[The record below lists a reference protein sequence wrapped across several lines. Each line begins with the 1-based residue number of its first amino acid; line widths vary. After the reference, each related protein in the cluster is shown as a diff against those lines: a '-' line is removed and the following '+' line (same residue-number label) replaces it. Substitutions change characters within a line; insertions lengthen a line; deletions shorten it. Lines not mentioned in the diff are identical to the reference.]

1 MSKEVG
7 KPISKE
13 EKKKL
18 LYELFI
24 PSYKR
29 RIVILGI
36 IIILIYFIFWKAL
49 QENNFKIF
57 YKITLNLIEL
67 SQNIF
72 LVFIAILV
80 TGYALFQAILTKNQ
94 ILILCKS
101 NLNERSNF
109 TKFNFYFY
117 NLGLFY
123 SSIIV
128 FNFIFLSI
136 FKNEDLAK
144 ILFEHNKILSNKF
157 LLLLG
162 VTIYLL
168 LVLILMLDIKSFFKN
183 LYVNFKLNA
192 VLECKNNSNE
202 KDLDK

>member
-13 EKKKL
+13 EKQQL

-36 IIILIYFIFWKAL
+36 IIILIYFIFWKVL

-72 LVFIAILV
+72 LVFIAVLV

-94 ILILCKS
+94 ILILCES

-128 FNFIFLSI
+128 FNFVFLSI
-136 FKNEDLAK
+136 FRNEELAK
-144 ILFEHNKILSNKF
+144 ILFKQNKILSNKF
-157 LLLLG
+157 ILLLG
-162 VTIYLL
+162 VIIYLL
-168 LVLILMLDIKSFFKN
+168 SVLILMLDIKSFFKN

-192 VLECKNNSNE
+192 VLECKNNLNE
-202 KDLDK
+202 KD

>member
-1 MSKEVG
+1 MSNEVG
-7 KPISKE
+7 KTISKE
-13 EKKKL
+13 EKKQL
-18 LYELFI
+18 IYELFI

-36 IIILIYFIFWKAL
+36 ILILIYFIFWKVL

-72 LVFIAILV
+72 LVFIAVLV

-94 ILILCKS
+94 ILILCES
-101 NLNERSNF
+101 DLNERSNF

-117 NLGLFY
+117 NLGIFY
-123 SSIIV
+123 SSIII

-136 FKNEDLAK
+136 FRSEELAK
-144 ILFEHNKILSNKF
+144 ILFKHNKILSNKF

-162 VTIYLL
+162 VAIYLL
-168 LVLILMLDIKSFFKN
+168 LILILMLDIKSFFKN

-192 VLECKNNSNE
+192 VLECKNNSNK
-202 KDLDK
+202 KDSDK